1 MNTLYDVLGVPPHAN
16 EKTIR
21 TAFRKAA
28 KSFHPDLNAGDPTA
42 ELQFRQIVAAYE
54 LLKNPEQRQAY
65 DQQLKED
72 RRQRLRR
79 IASPI
84 ISGVV
89 SGSVVAGVM
98 LWLNAQKPSEP
109 VQAPRL
115 AVTELDETTNQ
126 QALAIAKEGTS
137 PATDKNF
144 PDDQPRRLA
153 GMPPVAAQPEAQT
166 SLAREWERVQATGD
180 VITIWGFAVRNP
192 NAPEAELA
200 RARLLTLIE
209 TSDNVFLLHVLR
221 IGAPDAIAERARAR
235 LAHLGVPMPA
245 DEASA
250 SPAPPASSLEE
261 RAAAFVSA
269 QIGAWFPANNR
280 NLTTLTRA
288 YAEEV
293 YYNGS
298 LKPRATVVRDKRRLF
313 ERAPERVYGV
323 QPGSVRTECVES
335 VCRVAGVMEW
345 HARGAS
351 RPAAIVTGAEQFE
364 YGLIFGRGVF
374 SILSENSSPMKVT
387 IGPEARSLPSRQE
400 AAKQQASRQGA
411 KQEPKQEL
419 KQEPS
424 APDQEPQEALKQ
436 EPAVQEQPD
445 NL

>member
-269 QIGAWFPANNR
+269 QIGAWFPVNNR

-293 YYNGS
+293 YYNGG